1 LKPNLSWALASELLN
16 HAIEFNT
23 MNPAAPKCYRAM
35 KLWLNVT
42 ISYAA
47 VKIKG
52 GANLNRAYKFG
63 YTFAPRESYEKTFWW
78 GSALEEIVQS
88 HCAAAR
94 GHEGCVVC
102 RLGVAAISFSAGSID
117 GLRV

>member
-1 LKPNLSWALASELLN
+1 
-16 HAIEFNT
+16 

-35 KLWLNVT
+35 KLWLDVT

-102 RLGVAAISFSAGSID
+102 RLGVAEIFIFSGFNRRLAG
-117 GLRV
+117 LMAETLK